1 MASTTNLFGFKQIEA
16 DNSVDTTFILEEI
29 NKELEEYLLE
39 KSIDAD
45 STDGIFLF
53 LETLTNCVQE
63 DFEESIGE
71 DTNKKRFVRALM
83 RIFALLLNTKIDKTD
98 IIKRI
103 LNIAVKMTLKI
114 WQGPK

>member
-45 STDGIFLF
+45 STDGIF
-53 LETLTNCVQE
+53 
-63 DFEESIGE
+63 SS
-71 DTNKKRFVRALM
+71 
-83 RIFALLLNTKIDKTD
+83 
-98 IIKRI
+98 
-103 LNIAVKMTLKI
+103 
-114 WQGPK
+114 